1 MSDTGLFSRTGL
13 DQTIPV
19 VVVLGSLATAAWA
32 VLASGA
38 VGHTSHD
45 VVLGSGQPPR
55 LSTLIAFLGHWQLM
69 VVATMLPP
77 AIPAVAARAR
87 RTQRWW
93 ATTSAV
99 VATTCVVWAG
109 VAVAMLVGD
118 STVHRLVAAWPWLG
132 QQKWLVTSVM
142 LVLAGTVQLA
152 PFERRAL
159 AEARS
164 ASGSPWRYA
173 ISCLGSCWALMLVM
187 FAVGVSSLLWMAVL
201 AAVMLVERVARS
213 GSRLAPLVGL
223 ALISVAVLA
232 PLHTGGLL

>member
-1 MSDTGLFSRTGL
+1 MSDTGLFARTGL

-19 VVVLGSLATAAWA
+19 AAVLGSLAAAAWA
-32 VLASGA
+32 VLASGT

-45 VVLGSGQPPR
+45 VVLGSGQPPQVG
-55 LSTLIAFLGHWQLM
+55 TLVAFLGNWQLM
-69 VVATMLPP
+69 VLATMLPP

-99 VATTCVVWAG
+99 VASTCAVWAG
-109 VAVAMLVGD
+109 FAVAMLAGD

-132 QQKWLVTSVM
+132 QQKWLVTSAM
-142 LVLAGTVQLA
+142 LVLAGIAHLS

-159 AEARS
+159 ATARS
-164 ASGSPWRYA
+164 ASSPPWRYA
-173 ISCLGSCWALMLVM
+173 ITCLGSCWALMLVM
-187 FAVGVSSLLWMAVL
+187 FAVGMESPLWMAVL
-201 AAVMLVERVARS
+201 ATVMTVERVARW

-223 ALISVAVLA
+223 ALISVAVLV
-232 PLHTGGLL
+232 PLHAGGLL

>member
-1 MSDTGLFSRTGL
+1 MSDTGLFTRTGL

-19 VVVLGSLATAAWA
+19 AAVLGSLAAAAW
-32 VLASGA
+32 VFLASGT

-45 VVLGSGQPPR
+45 VVLGSGQPPQ
-55 LSTLIAFLGHWQLM
+55 LGTLVAFLGNWQLM

-99 VATTCVVWAG
+99 VATTCAVWAG
-109 VAVAMLVGD
+109 FALALLAGD

-132 QQKWLVTSVM
+132 QQKWLVTSAM
-142 LVLAGTVQLA
+142 LVLAGTVQMA

-159 AEARS
+159 AAARS
-164 ASGSPWRYA
+164 ASSRPWRYA
-173 ISCLGSCWALMLVM
+173 INCLGSCWALMLVM
-187 FAVGVSSLLWMAVL
+187 FAVGVESLLWMVL
-201 AAVMLVERVARS
+201 LATVMMVERVARY
-213 GSRLAPLVGL
+213 GSRLAPPVGL
-223 ALISVAVLA
+223 ALISIAVLA